1 MHLTRD
7 QQQQV
12 LGIVSENPWGD
23 TAGSLALID
32 EALAIAMR
40 ATLDEFIH
48 WEQLADANGF
58 VDEFSINDVSALS
71 PEWRHALVA
80 RLLRSIAM
88 AYGVGTDFSRDEIG
102 QVDPDWSGA
111 ATPLRALLT
120 ATAGDKQAAQD
131 TSTAADIESW
141 EGDWETLRGYEDRL
155 CAEPDLCDR
164 VFASKHEAFAAAYA
178 LATADITPTRLQ
190 PRKVPEE

>member
-7 QQQQV
+7 QQQHV
-12 LGIVSENPWGD
+12 LEIVSKNPWGD
-23 TAGSLALID
+23 TAGMLAVID

-40 ATLDEFIH
+40 ATRDEFIH
-48 WEQLADANGF
+48 WEQRADANGF
-58 VDEFSINDVSALS
+58 VDEFSIDDVSALS

-88 AYGVGTDFSRDEIG
+88 AYGVGTDLGRDKIG
-102 QVDPDWSGA
+102 QVDPDWGA
-111 ATPLRALLT
+111 ATPLRDLLT
-120 ATAGDKQAAQD
+120 ATAGAEQAAQD
-131 TSTAADIESW
+131 TSTAADIGSW